1 MRLSV
6 EGGLPPSTTLQI
18 HERMARYLV
27 PLKEILDEKGW
38 REGKLFAEALRVYCG
53 SSAWRRVHGAV
64 TRRAHAAVSTAAR
77 RKGAPGAPGGV
88 VRRSAA
94 GLAQL

>member
-53 SSAWRRVHGAV
+53 SSAWRRVHGAG
-64 TRRAHAAVSTAAR
+64 TAAVSTAAR